1 MKVKIMETQGNQDM
15 KEVKIKIQPATNQ
28 QERQRQ
34 LQVDQR
40 RHRHIMLLKN
50 ILVKEEDLI
59 QQIRKKDMVEM
70 THKETAAVVADNQEV
85 AAATPNQSTFPNEIV
100 ITIIIANL
108 KIVTMV
114 EIIAKNLEMLKWIMK
129 PDLSKRTAKMRT
141 VAKVKKAMRVTKTA
155 EETREAIMQ
164 IIHKIATKKSFQ
176 MRKELLELETECL
189 KNLIQNKEKI
199 FHLECL

>member
-15 KEVKIKIQPATNQ
+15 KELKRKIQPATNQ

-114 EIIAKNLEMLKWIMK
+114 EIITRNLEMLKWIMK

-164 IIHKIATKKSFQ
+164 IIHKIATKKLFQ